1 MATHE
6 PVGSLAEEAAK
17 LFAALQGWA
26 SDRTAGTADRTAGTA
41 DRTAGTADRDR
52 GAADGATSAAEDATT
67 SRAASAAGSA
77 AGGSAA
83 GGDRAEGATG
93 GDRAQGADS
102 ARYADEHAAG
112 QHLSVE
118 CRYCP
123 LCSVAR
129 FARAASPEVR
139 DHLTSAALSMT
150 LAVKG
155 LLEGLDRDRPEPR
168 REPVEKID
176 LMED

>member
-1 MATHE
+1 MTTHE

-26 SDRTAGTADRTAGTA
+26 SDRTAGS
-41 DRTAGTADRDR
+41 ADRDK
-52 GAADGATSAAEDATT
+52 GDGDGATSGADRDT
-67 SRAASAAGSA
+67 RA
-77 AGGSAA
+77 AGGATSGGSATA
-83 GGDRAEGATG
+83 GDSATGADRAE
-93 GDRAQGADS
+93 GADS

>member
-1 MATHE
+1 VATHE

-17 LFAALQGWA
+17 LFSALQGWA
-26 SDRTAGTADRTAGTA
+26 ADHRAASD
-41 DRTAGTADRDR
+41 
-52 GAADGATSAAEDATT
+52 GASGAATSARASGSSADAA
-67 SRAASAAGSA
+67 RDHAAGDGA
-77 AGGSAA
+77 AGDDAA
-83 GGDRAEGATG
+83 GDGAAGDGAA
-93 GDRAQGADS
+93 GDGAAGDEA

-123 LCSVAR
+123 LCNVAR

-139 DHLTSAALSMT
+139 EHLTSAALSMT

-155 LLEGLDRDRPEPR
+155 LLEGIDRGDRPESR

-176 LMED
+176 LLED

>member
-1 MATHE
+1 MTTHE

-26 SDRTAGTADRTAGTA
+26 SDRTAGS
-41 DRTAGTADRDR
+41 
-52 GAADGATSAAEDATT
+52 ATS
-67 SRAASAAGSA
+67 
-77 AGGSAA
+77 
-83 GGDRAEGATG
+83 GDRAE
-93 GDRAQGADS
+93 GADS

-129 FARAASPEVR
+129 FARAA
-139 DHLTSAALSMT
+139 
-150 LAVKG
+150 
-155 LLEGLDRDRPEPR
+155 R
-168 REPVEKID
+168 RG
-176 LMED
+176 

>member
-17 LFAALQGWA
+17 LFSALQGWA
-26 SDRTAGTADRTAGTA
+26 ADHRAASDGAS
-41 DRTAGTADRDR
+41 
-52 GAADGATSAAEDATT
+52 GAAEATSDDRSEAGATSE
-67 SRAASAAGSA
+67 
-77 AGGSAA
+77 AGGTSDSASESSA
-83 GGDRAEGATG
+83 GAARDGAAR
-93 GDRAQGADS
+93 DGAARDGAARDGAARDGA

-112 QHLSVE
+112 QHLSAE

-139 DHLTSAALSMT
+139 EHLTSAALSMT

-155 LLEGLDRDRPEPR
+155 LLEGLDRGDRQQSR

-176 LMED
+176 LLED

>member
-1 MATHE
+1 VTTHE

-26 SDRTAGTADRTAGTA
+26 SDRTAGTT
-41 DRTAGTADRDR
+41 
-52 GAADGATSAAEDATT
+52 EDPTT
-67 SRAASAAGSA
+67 SRADSAAGSA
-77 AGGSAA
+77 AS
-83 GGDRAEGATG
+83 DSATG
-93 GDRAQGADS
+93 GDRAESADS